1 MSGVRKK
8 FIELLTNEMIF
19 NKDIIVVTGDLGYK
33 QFDLIKNGYKNKNR
47 FINVG
52 ASEQLLLGVGIGLA
66 LEGKIPILYSM
77 TPFLLYRPFEFI
89 RNYVDH
95 EKIPVKLC
103 GSGRNKDYDWLGWTH
118 WAIDDKEHLSGFK
131 NLKKYWPMNDKEMKR
146 LFSVIIYNK
155 EPVYLNLSR

>member
-1 MSGVRKK
+1 MSGVRKA
-8 FIELLTNEMIF
+8 FIPLLFEEMGKNE
-19 NKDIIVVTGDLGYK
+19 DIVVVTGDLGYK
-33 QFDLIKNGYKNKNR
+33 QFDQFRIVYQDR

-52 ASEQLLLGVGIGLA
+52 AAEQLLVGAGIGLA

-103 GSGRNKDYDWLGWTH
+103 GAGRGKDYDWLGWSH
-118 WAIDDKEHLSGFK
+118 WATDDKEHMSGFK
-131 NLKKYWPMNDKEMKR
+131 NIKKYWPEGAESMKDQ
-146 LFSVIIYNK
+146 FQEFIYNGK
-155 EPVYLNLSR
+155 PCYVSLSR